1 MPYRNLKKGVPPAL
15 LPRDRMLLA
24 SEFARRK
31 RLAEKGLVSKKEDNH
46 TKINHDSFWT
56 MADIENE
63 AKWSSTSPL
72 DRAHPEGIDAAE
84 GIDVEDELLHD
95 FDSTDEL
102 DDSTDELDEEG
113 GASVRPPNAKKPAAN
128 TVARIDD
135 QIAELS
141 KHASKIRLDDGKQ
154 DEDRHKDKADR
165 ATAELVLDNRTRM
178 ILLQMINR
186 GIISEVHGAIS
197 TGKEANVY
205 GAIVFSETHEPKQ
218 RAIKIYKTSIL
229 VFKDRERYITG
240 EHRFKNGIDKGNNRK
255 MVKIWAEKE
264 FRNLRRLH
272 TAGIPCP
279 TPLVLKMNVL
289 VMGFLGDKRGYAFPR
304 LHNVRIE
311 GDDADSQWRGLYV
324 QLIGIMRRLYRVC
337 NLVHADL
344 SEYNILYND
353 GTLYIIDVSQSV
365 EDNHPRSLEFLRM
378 DIKNVGDFFRRQGVD
393 TLQDRTVFNFITAR
407 EGPTEEP
414 ALSQAIE
421 RIYATRPAVA
431 ETDEALAAMEVD
443 NEVFRNQFIPQTL
456 EEVYDIEKEASE
468 AVEQKVYKH
477 LLAEHVVLKQPDD
490 EHKEED
496 EASSEGD
503 TDDGGAALGG
513 NEESESDEDDPSVF
527 EKGRP
532 RGKKHTPKEEKK
544 AHKEAVKEERRE
556 KRKDKM
562 PKGLKKRLVA
572 NTTRK
577 KR

>member
-1 MPYRNLKKGVPPAL
+1 
-15 LPRDRMLLA
+15 MLLA
-24 SEFARRK
+24 SELAGRK
-31 RLAEKGLVSKKEDNH
+31 RLAEKGLVPKKDDNH
-46 TKINHDSFWT
+46 YNHYRHHTSLKMSDLEPTKQVTPSQ
-56 MADIENE
+56 ADLRGDDNNV
-63 AKWSSTSPL
+63 
-72 DRAHPEGIDAAE
+72 DFD
-84 GIDVEDELLHD
+84 DELLD
-95 FDSTDEL
+95 IFDSADEL
-102 DDSTDELDEEG
+102 HEDRVAIVPRSDTH
-113 GASVRPPNAKKPAAN
+113 KPTAN

-141 KHASKIRLDDGKQ
+141 RHAAKIRLDNVKPDQ
-154 DEDRHKDKADR
+154 HRDKDKADR
-165 ATAELVLDNRTRM
+165 ATAELVLDQRTRM
-178 ILLQMINR
+178 ILLHMINR
-186 GIISEVHGAIS
+186 GVINEVHGAIS

-205 GAIVFSETHEPKQ
+205 GAVVFSENSIEPQQ

-240 EHRFKNGIDKGNNRK
+240 EHRFQAGVDKGNNRK

-272 TAGIPCP
+272 AAGIPCP

-311 GDDADSQWRGLYV
+311 SDDADSQWRGLYI
-324 QLIGIMRRLYRVC
+324 QLLGIMRRLFQVC

-344 SEYNILYND
+344 SEYNILYNN
-353 GTLYIIDVSQSV
+353 GKLYIIDVSQSV

-378 DIKNVGDFFRRQGVD
+378 DIKNVGDFFRRNGVD

-421 RIYATRPAVA
+421 RIYETRPAAA
-431 ETDEALAAMEVD
+431 ETDEALAAIEVD
-443 NEVFRNQFIPQTL
+443 NEVFRNQYIPQTL
-456 EEVYDIEKEASE
+456 EELYDIEREASE
-468 AVEQKVYKH
+468 PAQEKVYKH
-477 LLAEHVVLKQPDD
+477 LLAEVVDKSAQEDS
-490 EHKEED
+490 ED
-496 EASSEGD
+496 EGAASSGS
-503 TDDGGAALGG
+503 
-513 NEESESDEDDPSVF
+513 EESDREVDPHAF

-532 RGKKHTPKEEKK
+532 RGKKHEPKEEKA
-544 AHKEAVKEERRE
+544 AHKRAVKEEKRE

-577 KR
+577 KK